1 MSEDGLD
8 PFDQSNELIEETRTK
23 LRAAHAQAAGN
34 VDVQAKIEQELK
46 DLTDVQE
53 ELALQELANIADSL
67 NELSDLLDR
76 AITEIKHNIDNFL
89 LVDFNKLKEKVT
101 TLLAE
106 TREDGEPVDM

>member
-8 PFDQSNELIEETRTK
+8 AFDQSNELIEETRTK
-23 LRAAHAQAAGN
+23 LKAAHAQAAGN
-34 VDVQAKIEQELK
+34 ADVQAKIEQQLR

-53 ELALQELANIADSL
+53 ELAVDELADLAGSL

-106 TREDGEPVDM
+106 TRDDGQTVDT